1 MIDNFINDLNAGK
14 VKVQKEKT
22 GRIESSQLLLA
33 RKMDLESKWNQSYLE
48 NGRVTNAMQETSQ
61 EIKVIV
67 KELISRDMLEARKS
81 VNVLDYE
88 VHAFA
93 G

>member
-1 MIDNFINDLNAGK
+1 
-14 VKVQKEKT
+14 
-22 GRIESSQLLLA
+22 
-33 RKMDLESKWNQSYLE
+33 MDLESKWNQSYLE